1 MVRYLVILS
10 ALVGLAWL
18 AVAVPIGDRPLYGH
32 LTHGRPAAWW
42 ASTKRFFVELWPK
55 DPPTLTPPAKPKRR
69 IADVPK
75 KAPPIQ
81 TDKGAT
87 RRVALLGE
95 ASKQVEKPQKS
106 APVAAKPAVPRPIA
120 AQPVKA
126 RIDERI
132 SAGNKK
138 ALDALVANR
147 EARR

>member
-55 DPPTLTPPAKPKRR
+55 DPPPPAPAKKPKRR

-95 ASKQVEKPQKS
+95 AAKQVEKPPK
-106 APVAAKPAVPRPIA
+106 APAVVA
-120 AQPVKA
+120 KAVATKPVKA

>member
-10 ALVGLAWL
+10 AVVGLAWL

-55 DPPTLTPPAKPKRR
+55 DAPPTKPEKKPKRR

-95 ASKQVEKPQKS
+95 AAKQVEK
-106 APVAAKPAVPRPIA
+106 APSSVVAAKPAA
-120 AQPVKA
+120 AKPVAAKPVKA

-132 SAGNKK
+132 SPGNKK